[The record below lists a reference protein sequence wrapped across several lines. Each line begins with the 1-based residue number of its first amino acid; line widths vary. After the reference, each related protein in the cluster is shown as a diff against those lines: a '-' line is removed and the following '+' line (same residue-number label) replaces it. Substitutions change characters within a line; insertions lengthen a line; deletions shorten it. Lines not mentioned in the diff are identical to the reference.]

1 MNQTSEPTRSI
12 RLRIKA
18 FPVLVSLVFLILL
31 VSPDRAWKA
40 LFGGFGLTLALSY
53 LWAHS
58 LKNGLNLQRDL
69 RYGWKQ
75 VGDRLQERVDLENTG
90 WAPALWVFV
99 DDQSNLEDYG
109 IDTVATVPG
118 RWYRSWY
125 SRGMCRR
132 RGIYTLGPTS
142 ISSGD
147 PLGIFEVRIDYS
159 ATATMMVAPEVIPLP
174 EVEIAAGGRIGGKR
188 SSTRGVEPTVTA
200 SGVRE
205 YVAGDSL
212 RWIHWPT
219 TARQDELYVHQY
231 DAEPSSDWWVILD
244 MDPGVHIGEGRVST
258 EECAAILAASI
269 VNRGLSDNK
278 AVGLVSQG
286 EELVWHPPRAGTAQ
300 LYEALRSLALLR
312 PGGLR
317 LGQLLGK
324 VNRSLDQN
332 SSLIIV
338 TPSLSMEWTAALA
351 SLMRSGIV
359 PTVILL
365 DPNTFGGSGDLIS
378 MRRRL
383 SQMNVKHYTFTADLL
398 GPLEDQ
404 EEEGRD
410 WWMLYRP
417 RDAQGAETTNFWSA
431 LWRSLNR
438 TGLMLFF
445 YMGLIGA
452 IGEAVRGVEDRL
464 LWAVMGWGLF
474 TGWSFSRRRLLRWML
489 ILLNFILG
497 VGLVFF
503 EVLNLGQRISSLLSI
518 IPSLVTGVYAWI
530 IDAEPLDLVPLIGF
544 ANEIWL
550 DLSQF
555 GGRIWEWLAS
565 TTRGESYYDPV
576 VVVLFW
582 GVLLWGFS
590 AWAMWRMQTR
600 RDPLL
605 ALFPSVLL
613 GGVTIGTT
621 GDFSIGLLLMLASLL
636 TLVILS
642 DRDMRRIRWQEQGLF
657 QDADIASRILR
668 VGTLVAIGITVGAW
682 LFSFL
687 SIEAIS
693 DLLNPSEPTRNQEM
707 EIARSLGLE
716 RQGDTEAPQAFDPF
730 MDVQLPNEH
739 LISAPPELSEE
750 VVMYITIEGVS
761 SGEDELGEERTPPRY
776 IRSFTYDRYTGR
788 GWASRAVEVLDYEP
802 GQLIL
807 EAVGEDQ
814 AALRQRVLSVGDSP
828 GHLYT
833 IGIPLRVDQEA
844 SIAWRLHEQDSG
856 RIDLFGGIVGIQEY
870 RADSLIPQFDEE
882 SLRASGQTYPT
893 WIERRYL
900 PLPSTIPEKVLTLA
914 RDLTAVEPTPYDRA
928 VALERYLRTYPYT
941 LDVPT
946 PPIDEDITEFFLY
959 TLREGYCDYYA
970 TTMVV
975 LARAAGLPA
984 RLVTGYLME
993 SDAPAGSKVAITAD
1007 QAHAWVEIY
1016 FPELGWIPFEPTAGR
1031 PGIPRGETDQTVALP
1046 ELDLSLE
1053 PLVVGAPARL
1063 NRLLQGLGIAA
1074 AGLLSITLVIVLF
1087 MEWRFA
1093 RQETELLLPAIVS
1106 RVYSFGRAVG
1116 VETRAGD
1123 SSSEYFERLSRHFL
1137 RRMAPGRRSKI
1148 LNETLDLL
1156 RQLDQAYKEY
1166 LFDASASTSQ
1176 QRPSIRACYFGLRR
1190 RLIAFWLKA
1199 QITRISL
1206 FKSMFRTG
1214 SPQRGR
1220 L

>member
-1 MNQTSEPTRSI
+1 
-12 RLRIKA
+12 
-18 FPVLVSLVFLILL
+18 
-31 VSPDRAWKA
+31 
-40 LFGGFGLTLALSY
+40 
-53 LWAHS
+53 
-58 LKNGLNLQRDL
+58 
-69 RYGWKQ
+69 
-75 VGDRLQERVDLENTG
+75 
-90 WAPALWVFV
+90 
-99 DDQSNLEDYG
+99 
-109 IDTVATVPG
+109 
-118 RWYRSWY
+118 
-125 SRGMCRR
+125 
-132 RGIYTLGPTS
+132 
-142 ISSGD
+142 
-147 PLGIFEVRIDYS
+147 
-159 ATATMMVAPEVIPLP
+159 MMVAPEVIQLP
-174 EVEIAAGGRIGGKR
+174 EVEIAAGGRVGGNR

-200 SGVRE
+200 AGVRE

-244 MDPGVHIGEGRVST
+244 MDPGVHIGGGRVST

-269 VNRGLSDNK
+269 VNRGLLGNK

-300 LYEALRSLALLR
+300 LYEVLRSLALLR

-365 DPNTFGGSGDLIS
+365 DPNSFGGSGDLEA

-383 SQMNVKHYTFTADLL
+383 SQMNIKHYTFTADLL

-404 EEEGRD
+404 EDEERD

-417 RDAQGAETTNFWSA
+417 RDAAGARSKNFWRA
-431 LWRSLNR
+431 LRRNLSKI
-438 TGLMLFF
+438 GLMLLF
-445 YMGLIGA
+445 YMGLISA
-452 IGEAVRGVEDRL
+452 IGGAVRGVEDRL
-464 LWAVMGWGLF
+464 LWTVVGWGLF
-474 TGWSFSRRRLLRWML
+474 TGWSFSRRPLLRWML
-489 ILLNFILG
+489 VPLNFILG
-497 VGLVFF
+497 MGLMFL
-503 EVLNLGQRISSLLSI
+503 EVLNLGERIKSLASI
-518 IPSLVTGVYAWI
+518 IPTYVPSIYIWI
-530 IDAEPLDLVPLIGF
+530 FNAEPLDLKPLTGI

-550 DLSQF
+550 DISQF
-555 GGRIWEWLAS
+555 GGRIWEWMAS
-565 TTRGESYYDPV
+565 TMRGESYYDPV
-576 VVVLFW
+576 MVVLFW
-582 GVLLWGFS
+582 GGVLWGFS
-590 AWAMWRMQTR
+590 AWALWRMQTR

-613 GGVTIGTT
+613 GGLTIGTT
-621 GDFSIGLLLMLASLL
+621 GDFSMGLLLMLASLL

-642 DRDMRRIRWQEQGLF
+642 DRDMKRKVWEEQELF
-657 QDADIASRILR
+657 QDADIAPRILR
-668 VGTLVAIGITVGAW
+668 VGTLLAVGITIGAW

-687 SIEAIS
+687 SVETFS
-693 DLLNPSEPTRNQEM
+693 DLFDPGGSSGSQEF

-716 RQGDTEAPQAFDPF
+716 RKEDTEAGQAFDPF

-739 LISAPPELSEE
+739 LIGAPPELSEE
-750 VVMYITIEGVS
+750 VVMYLTIEGVS
-761 SGEDELGEERTPPRY
+761 SGQEGLREEVTLPRY
-776 IRSFTYDRYTGR
+776 VRSLSYDRYTGR
-788 GWASRAVEVLDYEP
+788 GWASRSVEVLEYEP
-802 GQLIL
+802 GELIL
-807 EAVGEDQ
+807 EASREDQ
-814 AALRQRVLSVGDSP
+814 AVLRQRVLPVGDPP

-833 IGIPLRVDQEA
+833 IGIPLRVDQGT
-844 SIAWRLHEQDSG
+844 SIAWRLHEEDSG
-856 RIDLFGGIVGIQEY
+856 RVDLFGGILSVREY
-870 RADSLIPQFDEE
+870 RADSIIPRFNEE
-882 SLRASGQTYPT
+882 RVRASGQRYPT
-893 WIERRYL
+893 WIEERYL

-941 LDVPT
+941 LEVPT

-993 SDAPAGSKVAITAD
+993 SDTPAGSEVAITAD

-1031 PGIPRGETDQTVALP
+1031 PEIPREEPDQTLALP

-1053 PLVVGAPARL
+1053 PLVVGAPDRFS
-1063 NRLLQGLGIAA
+1063 RLLRGLGIAA
-1074 AGLLSITLVIVLF
+1074 AGLLSISLITALL
-1087 MEWRFA
+1087 MEWRFQ
-1093 RQETELLLPAIVS
+1093 RQETDLLLPAIVS
-1106 RVYSFGRAVG
+1106 RVYSFGQAAG
-1116 VETRAGD
+1116 VDTRAGD
-1123 SSSEYFERLSRHFL
+1123 SSSEYFDRLCRNFL
-1137 RRMAPGRRSKI
+1137 RPIAAGRRSKI
-1148 LNETLDLL
+1148 LDETLDLM
-1156 RQLDQAYKEY
+1156 RQLDQEYKEY
-1166 LFDASASTSQ
+1166 LFDASARISQ
-1176 QRPSIRACYFGLRR
+1176 QRSSILACYVGLRKR
-1190 RLIAFWLKA
+1190 FLAFWLMA
-1199 QITRISL
+1199 QIARIPIIK
-1206 FKSMFRTG
+1206 FIFRTG
-1214 SPQRGR
+1214 SSQPGR